1 MQTLI
6 KNSTLVTASETFVAD
21 LLLAD
26 GRIALIGRDL
36 PAGGAHVVDG
46 TGLFTLPGAIDVHT
60 HLELPFGGT
69 TSSDDFYSGHKA
81 AAFGGTTFHIDFAMQ
96 AKGERLRD
104 AVDRWNKKA
113 ADKAVLDYGYHLGI
127 TDLNDAVLA
136 EIPVMGKAG
145 LPSLKLFM
153 AYKGNLQ
160 VDDTTLFKTMLTAAE
175 HGLLVMVH
183 AENGDAIDVLVKQAL
198 AAGHTSAEWHALTR
212 PDWCEGEATQRAV
225 ALAAVAGAPLYVVHV
240 TCAKAAAAIA
250 AGRAQGVKVM
260 GETCVQY
267 FHFSVDNLRQADGS
281 KFVCSPPVRTAA
293 DQAALWEAVRTG
305 ALQHISTDHCPF
317 LFDGTRPIMY
327 EGQPFQLPG
336 KELGAGDFSKIPNG
350 LPVIGDRMPILWSY
364 GVGKG
369 HLSLNQ
375 LVALA
380 CTNPAKIFGLYPQKG
395 TLAVGADADV
405 VIWDP
410 HKQATWG
417 VAAAHQRTDYNLFEG
432 WPVTGLPV
440 KVYRRGELLAE
451 RTEGGDLWHGRAG
464 TGKWTPRATHAP
476 VL

>member
-1 MQTLI
+1 MKTLI
-6 KNSTLVTASETFVAD
+6 KNGTLVTASETFKAD
-21 LLLAD
+21 LLLEN
-26 GRIALIGRDL
+26 GRIALIGSDL
-36 PAGGAHVVDG
+36 SADGAAVTDAAGHYV
-46 TGLFTLPGAIDVHT
+46 LPGAIDVHT

-96 AKGERLRD
+96 LKGERLHD
-104 AVDRWNKKA
+104 TVKRWNQKS
-113 ADKAVLDYGYHLGI
+113 ADKAVIDYGYHMGV
-127 TDLNDAVLA
+127 TDLTEAVLE
-136 EIPVMGKAG
+136 EIPQIGKEG
-145 LPSLKLFM
+145 IPSLKLFM
-153 AYKGNLQ
+153 AYKNVLQ
-160 VDDTTLFKTMLTAAE
+160 IDDTTLFKTMLKAAE

-212 PDWCEGEATQRAV
+212 PDWCEGEATNRAV
-225 ALAAVAGAPLYVVHV
+225 SLAAVAGAPLYVVHV

-250 AGRAQGVKVM
+250 AGRAQGAKVM

-293 DQAALWEAVRTG
+293 DQSALWEAVRRGT
-305 ALQHISTDHCPF
+305 LQHISTDHCPF

-327 EGQPFQLPG
+327 EGQPFQIPG
-336 KELGAGDFSKIPNG
+336 KELGHGDFSKIPNG

-364 GVGKG
+364 GVNTGQI
-369 HLSLNQ
+369 SLNQ
-375 LVALA
+375 LVALT

-405 VIWDP
+405 VLWDP
-410 HKQATWG
+410 NKKKTWG
-417 VAAAHQRTDYNLFEG
+417 VAASHQRTDYNLFEG
-432 WPVTGLPV
+432 WEVTGLPV
-440 KVYRRGELLAE
+440 KVYRRGELLVD
-451 RTEGGDLWHGRAG
+451 GDTWHGKPG
-464 TGKWTPRATHAP
+464 TGKWTARAAHAP